1 MTKAANFIATVTD
14 VNSEFSPKGTPI
26 ANSSRGVIKDQTGQT
41 AGSVG
46 VFNNWYVNETAE
58 PIASYTNARLPRW
71 QDLLSACPTCT
82 YLTQIGTT
90 TNCSGSTATKNIV
103 INSQCNNSEARLAA
117 VGNGAVTTGWANVIA
132 GSAVYSFPS
141 TTVGTYRVEVRPK
154 SPTTT
159 CPSQF
164 SGNFNVCC
172 NTSPTWVNT
181 GGQYCDGCAIKQLQ
195 TDTNF
200 CSSSFNQTQI
210 IIISP
215 SSSTC
220 GTWGPQT
227 QYCVNYGVFP
237 FQLRTR
243 ETNTCGQ
250 TRNDSFVANLSP
262 TCGYSCSYWGLSIS
276 FSVYY
281 CDGSTNG
288 SGIVSVNANANN
300 GSFEVRLVS
309 VGSGVTTG
317 WSSFNTFNGV
327 VDGVYYAQIRSTSD
341 TNCIVGTQD
350 EITIACCS
358 TVPNWQNNGAA
369 YCDNCVSK
377 QPQIDNGPCSPTSG
391 QTRVIDGGS
400 ACNTAQNWVNTGNY
414 NCYGT
419 CDKYNI
425 EIQNNPC
432 ASGFNTTR
440 QGSINQSYSTFCG
453 GCCGQS
459 TLANWVNSG
468 SYNCYGS
475 CTKYN
480 VEVDNNG
487 CSPTYNQ
494 TRQGSA
500 VEFNSGFCGGCCGAT
515 PSANWVNNGATFCDG
530 CYLQQPQI
538 DDNSC
543 SSTYQQTRNVD
554 LGVNT
559 SCGTWIQSF
568 YCIGFDKW
576 SKETNSCTGNV
587 RNETLV
593 EVNSSYCGYSNC
605 TTWNIIAYDPDTFV
619 YVEWTGCG
627 GGSSSTSFYSEFGG
641 VVGSVC
647 AQNGTTPNITSGNGA
662 ASNTGTMCSS

>member
-1 MTKAANFIATVTD
+1 MTKATNFIATVTD
-14 VNSEFSPKGTPI
+14 VNSEFSPKGSPI
-26 ANSSRGVIKDQTGQT
+26 PNSSRGVIKDQTGQT

-46 VFNNWYVNETAE
+46 VFNNWYVNESAE

-71 QDLLSACPTCT
+71 QDLISACPTCT
-82 YLTQIGTT
+82 YLINVGTT
-90 TNCSGSTATKNIV
+90 TSCSGSTATKNIT
-103 INSQCNNSEARLAA
+103 INSSCNNSEARLAA
-117 VGNGAVTTGWANVIA
+117 VSNGAVTTGWANVSA
-132 GSAVYSFPS
+132 GTVIYSFPS
-141 TTVGTYRVEVRPK
+141 TTIGTYRVEVRPK
-154 SPTTT
+154 STTTT
-159 CPSQF
+159 CPSVF
-164 SGNFNVCC
+164 SGEFNVCC

-181 GGQYCDGCAIKQLQ
+181 GGEYCDGCAIKQLQ

-200 CSSSFNQTQI
+200 CSSTYNQTQVI
-210 IIISP
+210 TISA

-227 QYCVNYGVFP
+227 QYCVNYGVYP
-237 FQLRTR
+237 FELRTR

-250 TRNDSFVANLSP
+250 TRNDSFVANLST

-317 WSSFNTFNGV
+317 WSSFNTFTGV

-341 TNCIVGTQD
+341 NNCIVGTQD

-358 TVPNWQNNGAA
+358 TVPDWQNNGAA

-377 QPQIDNGPCSPTSG
+377 QPQIDIGPCSPTSG

-400 ACNTAQNWVNTGNY
+400 ACNTTQNWVNTGNY

-419 CDKYNI
+419 CDKYNV

-432 ASGFNTTR
+432 ASGYNTTR
-440 QGSINQSYSTFCG
+440 QGSINESYSTFCG

-515 PSANWVNNGATFCDG
+515 PSANWVNNGDTFCDG

-538 DDNSC
+538 DDNPC

-554 LGVNT
+554 LGVST
-559 SCGTWIQSF
+559 ACGAWVQSF
-568 YCIGFDKW
+568 FCIGFNKW
-576 SKETNSCTGNV
+576 SKETNTCTGNI

-593 EVNSSYCGYSNC
+593 EVDSPYCGYTPPCRTYNIEGYNADEYVDGTYTNC
-605 TTWNIIAYDPDTFV
+605 SGFSDSF
-619 YVEWTGCG
+619 
-627 GGSSSTSFYSEFGG
+627 SFYGGPG

-647 AQNGTTPNITSGNGA
+647 AQPSSVYITSGNGGA
-662 ASNTGTMCSS
+662 IDVGSC

>member
-1 MTKAANFIATVTD
+1 MTKATNFIATVTD
-14 VNSEFSPKGTPI
+14 VNSEFSPKGSPLP
-26 ANSSRGVIKDQTGQT
+26 NSSRGVIKDQAGQT

-46 VFNNWYVNETAE
+46 VFNNWYVNETVE
-58 PIASYTNARLPRW
+58 PIASYANARLPRW
-71 QDLLSACPTCT
+71 QDLISACPTCT

-90 TNCSGSTATKNIV
+90 TNCSGSTATKNIT
-103 INSQCNNSEARLAA
+103 INSSCNNSEARLAA
-117 VGNGAVTTGWANVIA
+117 VGNGAVTTGWANVSA
-132 GSAVYSFPS
+132 GTVIYSFPS
-141 TTVGTYRVEVRPK
+141 TTIGTYRVEVRPK
-154 SPTTT
+154 STTTT
-159 CPSQF
+159 CPSVF
-164 SGNFNVCC
+164 SGEFNVCC

-181 GGQYCDGCAIKQLQ
+181 GGEYCDGCAIKQLQ

-200 CSSSFNQTQI
+200 CSSSFNQTQV
-210 IIISP
+210 IIISA

-227 QYCVNYGVFP
+227 QYCVNYGVYP
-237 FQLRTR
+237 FELRTR

-317 WSSFNTFNGV
+317 WSSFNTFTGV

-400 ACNTAQNWVNTGNY
+400 ACNTTQNWVNTGNY

-419 CDKYNI
+419 CDKYNV

-432 ASGFNTTR
+432 ASGYNTTR
-440 QGSINQSYSTFCG
+440 QGSINESYSTFCG

-515 PSANWVNNGATFCDG
+515 PSANWVNNGDTFCDG

-538 DDNSC
+538 DDNPC

-554 LGVNT
+554 LGVST
-559 SCGTWIQSF
+559 ACGAWVQSF
-568 YCIGFDKW
+568 FCIGFNKW
-576 SKETNSCTGNV
+576 SKETNTCTGNI

-593 EVNSSYCGYSNC
+593 EVDSPYCGYAPPCRTYNIEGYNADEYVDGTYTNC
-605 TTWNIIAYDPDTFV
+605 SGFSDSF
-619 YVEWTGCG
+619 
-627 GGSSSTSFYSEFGG
+627 SFYGGPG

-647 AQNGTTPNITSGNGA
+647 AQPSSVYITSGNGGA
-662 ASNTGTMCSS
+662 IDVGSC

>member
-1 MTKAANFIATVTD
+1 MTKTTNFIATVTD
-14 VNSEFSPKGTPI
+14 VNSEFSPKGSPLP
-26 ANSSRGVIKDQTGQT
+26 NSSRGVIKDQTGQT

-46 VFNNWYVNETAE
+46 VFNNWYVNETVE

-71 QDLLSACPTCT
+71 QDLISACPTCT

-90 TNCSGSTATKNIV
+90 TNCSGSTATKNIT
-103 INSQCNNSEARLAA
+103 INSSCNNSEARLAA
-117 VGNGAVTTGWANVIA
+117 VGNGAVTTGWANVSA
-132 GSAVYSFPS
+132 GTAIYSFPS
-141 TTVGTYRVEVRPK
+141 TTVGTYQVEVRPK
-154 SPTTT
+154 STTTT
-159 CPSQF
+159 CPSVF
-164 SGNFNVCC
+164 SGEFNVCC

-181 GGQYCDGCAIKQLQ
+181 GGEYCDGCAIKQLQ

-200 CSSSFNQTQI
+200 CSSTYNQTQV
-210 IIISP
+210 IIISA

-227 QYCVNYGVFP
+227 QYCVNYGVYP
-237 FQLRTR
+237 FELRTR

-250 TRNDSFVANLSP
+250 TRNDSFVANLST
-262 TCGYSCSYWGLSIS
+262 TCGYSCNYWGLSIS

-281 CDGSTNG
+281 CDGSSSN
-288 SGIVSVNANANN
+288 SGVVSVNANANN

-317 WSSFNTFNGV
+317 WSSFNTFTGV

-341 TNCIVGTQD
+341 NNCIVGTQD

-358 TVPNWQNNGAA
+358 TVPDWQNNGAA

-377 QPQIDNGPCSPTSG
+377 QPQIDNNPCSATSG

-400 ACNTAQNWVNTGNY
+400 ACNTTQNWVNTGNY

-419 CDKYNI
+419 CDKYNV

-432 ASGFNTTR
+432 ASGYNTTR
-440 QGSINQSYSTFCG
+440 QGSINESYSTFCG

-500 VEFNSGFCGGCCGAT
+500 VEFNSGFCGGCCGVT
-515 PSANWVNNGATFCDG
+515 PSANWVNNGDTFCDG

-538 DDNSC
+538 DDNVC
-543 SSTYQQTRNVD
+543 SSTYGDTRNVD
-554 LGVNT
+554 LGVST
-559 SCGTWIQSF
+559 ACGTWVQSF
-568 YCIGFDKW
+568 YCVGFDKW
-576 SKETNSCTGNV
+576 SKETNTCTGNI

-593 EVNSSYCGYSNC
+593 EVNSAYCGYVPPSTC
-605 TTWNIIAYDPDTFV
+605 RTYDIIAYNADE
-619 YVEWTGCG
+619 YVDGTYTNCAGF
-627 GGSSSTSFYSEFGG
+627 SDSFSFYGGPG

-647 AQNGTTPNITSGNGA
+647 AQPSSVYITSGNGA
-662 ASNTGTMCSS
+662 TTDVGGC